1 MAMSDADITIP
12 PDVSFC
18 NHIGYHRLM
27 GRWEPDARGR
37 LEQAALD
44 LFEERGYGRTTV
56 EDIAARA
63 GLTER
68 TFFRYFT
75 DKREVLFS
83 GSGALETLIVETIGA
98 APQSVAPLTAVT
110 RAFEALAPWLESR
123 RDYARKRRRVIAAHA
138 ELGERE
144 LIKLSTIAAAIA
156 TILRKR
162 GLAAPTAALV
172 AQTGIAIFKNA
183 FERWDDDTRAQN
195 FAVHVGA
202 AVAALQEATA
212 GMAPPRSSSRASA
225 PARRPRPK
233 VRR

>member
-1 MAMSDADITIP
+1 
-12 PDVSFC
+12 
-18 NHIGYHRLM
+18 M

-37 LEQAALD
+37 LEQAAME
-44 LFEERGYGRTTV
+44 LFEKHGYARTTV
-56 EDIAARA
+56 ADIAARA

-83 GSGALETLIVETIGA
+83 GSAALEALIVETIGA
-98 APQSVAPLTAVT
+98 APPSVTPLAAVIMAT
-110 RAFEALAPWLESR
+110 EALAPWFESR
-123 RDYARKRRRVIAAHA
+123 RAHARKRRTVIAAHA

-144 LIKLSTIAAAIA
+144 LIKLSTLATAIAAV
-156 TILRKR
+156 LEKR

-172 AQTGIAIFKNA
+172 AETGIAIFKNA
-183 FERWDDDTRAQN
+183 FERWADDTRAQN

-202 AVAALQEATA
+202 AVAALQEAAA
-212 GMAPPRSSSRASA
+212 GMVQLPSSSRGNV
-225 PARRPRPK
+225 ARRALPK

>member
-1 MAMSDADITIP
+1 
-12 PDVSFC
+12 
-18 NHIGYHRLM
+18 M

-37 LEQAALD
+37 LEQAAME
-44 LFEERGYGRTTV
+44 LFEKHGYAGTTV

-83 GSGALETLIVETIGA
+83 GSAALETLIVETIAA
-98 APQSVAPLTAVT
+98 APATVAPLSAVT
-110 RAFEALAPWLESR
+110 RAIEALAPWFEAR
-123 RDYARKRRRVIAAHA
+123 RGHARKRRAVIAAHA

-144 LIKLSTIAAAIA
+144 LIKLSTLATAIAA
-156 TILRKR
+156 ILRKR
-162 GLAAPTAALV
+162 GLATPTAALV
-172 AQTGIAIFKNA
+172 AETGIAIFKNA
-183 FERWDDDTRAQN
+183 FDRWADDARAQD

-212 GMAPPRSSSRASA
+212 GMTPPPPVASRGATA
-225 PARRPRPK
+225 ARRAPRK

>member
-1 MAMSDADITIP
+1 
-12 PDVSFC
+12 
-18 NHIGYHRLM
+18 M

-37 LEQAALD
+37 LEQAALE
-44 LFEERGYGRTTV
+44 LFEERGYARTTV

-83 GSGALETLIVETIGA
+83 GAAALEALIVEAIGA
-98 APQSVAPLTAVT
+98 APPSVAPLTAVT
-110 RAFEALAPWLESR
+110 RAFEALAPWFEAR
-123 RDYARKRRRVIAAHA
+123 RGHARKRRTVIAAYA

-144 LIKLSTIAAAIA
+144 LIKLSTLATAIAA
-156 TILRKR
+156 ILRKR

-172 AQTGIAIFKNA
+172 AETGIAIFKNA
-183 FERWDDDTRAQN
+183 LERWADDRARRTWRSMLVRPSPPCRQRPRGWPRS
-195 FAVHVGA
+195 HRRHEG
-202 AVAALQEATA
+202 
-212 GMAPPRSSSRASA
+212 APPRGER
-225 PARRPRPK
+225 RPK

>member
-1 MAMSDADITIP
+1 MSASAITSDTIET
-12 PDVSFC
+12 
-18 NHIGYHRLM
+18 M

-37 LEQAALD
+37 LEQAAME
-44 LFEERGYGRTTV
+44 LFEERGYARTTV

-83 GSGALETLIVETIGA
+83 GSAALEALIVETIGA
-98 APQSVAPLTAVT
+98 APTSVAPLTAVT
-110 RAFEALAPWLESR
+110 RAFEVLAPWFESR
-123 RDYARKRRRVIAAHA
+123 RGHAQKRRTVIAADA

-144 LIKLSTIAAAIA
+144 LIKLSTLATAIAA
-156 TILRKR
+156 ILRKR
-162 GLAAPTAALV
+162 GLAPPTAALV
-172 AQTGIAIFKNA
+172 GETGIAIFKNA
-183 FERWDDDTRAQN
+183 FERWADDTRAQN

-212 GMAPPRSSSRASA
+212 GMVRRPSSSRGNAA
-225 PARRPRPK
+225 ARRTRPK

>member
-1 MAMSDADITIP
+1 M
-12 PDVSFC
+12 
-18 NHIGYHRLM
+18 GRM

-37 LEQAALD
+37 LEQAAME
-44 LFEERGYGRTTV
+44 LFQERGYGRTTV
-56 EDIAARA
+56 DDIAARA

-83 GSGALETLIVETIGA
+83 GSAGLEALIVEAIGA
-98 APQSVAPLTAVT
+98 APASVAPLIAVT
-110 RAFEALAPWLESR
+110 RAFEALAPWFESR
-123 RDYARKRRRVIAAHA
+123 RGHARKRRRVIAAHA

-144 LIKLSTIAAAIA
+144 LIKLSRLATAITA
-156 TILRKR
+156 ILRKR

-172 AQTGIAIFKNA
+172 AETGIAIFKNA
-183 FERWDDDTRAQN
+183 FERWADDARAQN

-212 GMAPPRSSSRASA
+212 GMASPPSSSRGSA
-225 PARRPRPK
+225 AGRRTPPK

>member
-1 MAMSDADITIP
+1 MTIP

-18 NHIGYHRLM
+18 NHIGYDPAM

-37 LEQAALD
+37 LEQAAME
-44 LFEERGYGRTTV
+44 LFEERGYARTTV
-56 EDIAARA
+56 EDIALRA

-83 GSGALETLIVETIGA
+83 GSAALEALIVETIA
-98 APQSVAPLTAVT
+98 ATPASVAPLTAVT
-110 RAFEALAPWLESR
+110 RALEALAPWFESR
-123 RDYARKRRRVIAAHA
+123 RGHAHKRRTVIAAHA

-144 LIKLSTIAAAIA
+144 LIKLSTLAAGIAA
-156 TILRKR
+156 ILRKR

-172 AQTGIAIFKNA
+172 AETGIAIFKNA
-183 FERWDDDTRAQN
+183 FERWADDPRAQN

-212 GMAPPRSSSRASA
+212 GMGILNSEF
-225 PARRPRPK
+225 
-233 VRR
+233 